1 MSCRLFGAAEDNA
14 VRVQAILFIRQVAI
28 VLPQPAL
35 DMCLKVRPR

>member
-1 MSCRLFGAAEDNA
+1 